1 MSDIKNNNPSG
12 DGAGKK
18 SGKVLIYVVVI
29 LAVVLAAMLIV
40 NFIREGKMKQTNAE
54 LLLTYGRL
62 DSISDEL
69 QSKIVQI
76 QELGGNIE
84 ELKMIQDSLEIE
96 KAGLKLSQNR
106 SDKQIKDLKA
116 RVEGYRELLVMKD
129 VEIQELQKV
138 NESLVEENSDLKTER
153 NELNQNLRDAQ
164 KTQDDLTKKVQIASR
179 LEAENI
185 VVAAVS
191 RDGKSKTD
199 EFRARQI
206 DQLSVNFTIAKNDV
220 APVSGKEILMRIID
234 DNGNV
239 LFDVA
244 RGSGTFDLDG
254 KETFY
259 TAKQEIL
266 FDNTQQAISF
276 LYNKGSEYLPGRYV
290 MEIYTDGYLMGSKS
304 FRVK

>member
-1 MSDIKNNNPSG
+1 MSDIKNNNPSAA
-12 DGAGKK
+12 GAEKK
-18 SGKVLIYVVVI
+18 SGKVLIYVVAI

-40 NFIREGKMKQTNAE
+40 NFIREGKMKQTNAA
-54 LLLTYGRL
+54 LIVAYGRL
-62 DSISDEL
+62 DSISTQL

-76 QELGGNIE
+76 EDLGGNIE
-84 ELKMIQDSLEIE
+84 ELTILKDSLERE
-96 KAGLKLSQNR
+96 KVDLLQARTR

-138 NESLVEENSDLKTER
+138 NEILVVENSELKTER

-164 KTQDDLTKKVQIASR
+164 KTQDDLNKKVQMASR

-191 RDGKSKTD
+191 RDGKSRED

-206 DQLSVNFTIAKNDV
+206 DQLSVKFSIAKNDV

-266 FDNTQQAISF
+266 FDNTQQALSF
-276 LYNKGSEYLPGRYV
+276 LYSKGSEYLPGRYV